1 MKKIVGVFAILSML
15 NLGLATVF
23 AAEQGMQ
30 GQTEKKKSDKQQ
42 KAPGAG
48 PMGEVEKG
56 GGGPSGPKENP
67 TGKAPGFEGAGE
79 KKSGKSPTAG
89 GH

>member
-1 MKKIVGVFAILSML
+1 MKKIISLFAVVSFLSLGVGSAFAD
-15 NLGLATVF
+15 
-23 AAEQGMQ
+23 QGAQ
-30 GQTEKKKSDKQQ
+30 GGEKKKSDKQQQ

-56 GGGPSGPKENP
+56 GAGPSGPKENP
-67 TGKAPGFEGAGE
+67 TQKAPGLEGAAE
-79 KKSGKSPTAG
+79 KKSGKSSTGG